1 MHIEPGVVDAAKIVI
16 SYGTAAAAG
25 AYTLKLAADAL
36 HQSGLGSVAAR
47 SAIATGLAFSFFEV
61 LPHAPVG
68 VSEVHLILGTTLMLV
83 LGAAPAAIGLA
94 LGLLAQGLF
103 FAPSDLPQYYMNVTT
118 LLLPLFAMKLFADR
132 MIPAKTAYVDLGY
145 GEVLKLSAL
154 YQGGVIAWVGFWV
167 TLGQGAS
174 AETFSAFASFAAAY
188 ALVIVIEPL
197 VDLGVLA
204 AAKALRGQT
213 ASSLVAP
220 RLYSGA

>member
-16 SYGTAAAAG
+16 SYSTAAAAG
-25 AYTLKLAADAL
+25 AYTMKLAAEAL
-36 HQSGLGSVAAR
+36 RQSGLGSIAVR
-47 SAIATGLAFSFFEV
+47 SVIATGLAFCFFEV

-83 LGAAPAAIGLA
+83 LGLAPAAIGLA

-103 FAPSDLPQYYMNVTT
+103 FAPSDLPQYAMNVTT
-118 LLLPLFAMKLFADR
+118 LLVPLFAMKLFADR

-145 GEVLKLSAL
+145 GEVLKLSAF
-154 YQGGVIAWVGFWV
+154 YQCGVIAWVGFWV

-204 AAKALRGQT
+204 AAKALRGQ
-213 ASSLVAP
+213 AVSSLVTP
-220 RLYSGA
+220 RLYSGV

>member
-1 MHIEPGVVDAAKIVI
+1 MHIEPGVVDAAKIVL

-25 AYTLKLAADAL
+25 TYTLKLSADAVR
-36 HQSGLGSVAAR
+36 QSGLGAFAAR
-47 SAIATGLAFSFFEV
+47 SAIAMGLVFCFFEV

-68 VSEVHLILGTTLMLV
+68 VSEVHLILGTTLMLL

-94 LGLLAQGLF
+94 LGLLMQSLF
-103 FAPSDLPQYYMNVTT
+103 FAPSDLPQYAMNVTT
-118 LLLPLFAMKLFADR
+118 LLVPLFVMKLFADR

-145 GEVLKLSAL
+145 GEVLKLSAF

-167 TLGQGAS
+167 TLGQGAT

-188 ALVIVIEPL
+188 ALVILIEPL

-204 AAKALRGQT
+204 AAKVLRGRT
-213 ASSLVAP
+213 VPFFVTP
-220 RLYSGA
+220 RLYSSV